1 MTPSS
6 CGHPRIRACQVR
18 LGDLEVDHRLPL
30 GRVLVGYDLLGFV
43 CGNLPQAGSFFCL
56 GVDAVKILTAAS
68 AADESVTVFH
78 AIGFNRDIEAT
89 KTSTV
94 SE

>member
-18 LGDLEVDHRLPL
+18 LGDLEVEHRLPL
-30 GRVLVGYDLLGFV
+30 GRVLVSYDLLGFV
-43 CGNLPQAGSFFCL
+43 GGNLPQASSFAAL
-56 GVDAVKILTAAS
+56 GIDAVIAFAAAS